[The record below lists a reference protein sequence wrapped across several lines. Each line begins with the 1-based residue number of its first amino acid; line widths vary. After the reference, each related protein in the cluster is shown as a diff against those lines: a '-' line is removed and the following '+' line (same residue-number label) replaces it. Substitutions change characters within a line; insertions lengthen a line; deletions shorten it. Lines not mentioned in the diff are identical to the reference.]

1 MFILLLL
8 GIYELQEL
16 NFFILGLDNL
26 KLKGWSFLVAIF
38 RLINEKLCF
47 FFFYFLMCYKK

>member
-26 KLKGWSFLVAIF
+26 KLKG
-38 RLINEKLCF
+38 
-47 FFFYFLMCYKK
+47 